1 MKKIK
6 LLSLISII
14 FLLLLS
20 ACSTESAK
28 SNGEAKGGLKKIVI
42 AEPVHLIGYL
52 PLYVAMKEG
61 YFKDEG
67 LDVEVITATGGAHVT
82 SVVSGDAWGNI
93 GGPESNQMANSGSSD
108 PIQSVVN
115 VVNRANVYL
124 MADTKQT
131 LTDTSKEGLA
141 AFLKNKTIA
150 AGRFGGSPNLLTR
163 WLIMDLGLNPDK
175 DVKLEEPADASA
187 VVPLVESGKADMA
200 NGAEPQ
206 ITEGVKKGVWG
217 EPFYSFTSLGDYP
230 YSVLSVKKST
240 IDKDPETVKG
250 FVKAMLKA
258 LKTVDEDHELAM
270 KVLKEEFPSTA
281 EDSLKAALDR
291 AYADNL
297 WSKDGIITEESVAK
311 PMDVVEKTGVYTKG
325 YKYEDLINMQFV
337 KELSK

>member
-6 LLSLISII
+6 LLSLISVV
-14 FLLLLS
+14 FLLLLT
-20 ACSTESAK
+20 ACSSESAK
-28 SNGEAKGGLKKIVI
+28 SNGESKNGLKKIVI

-52 PLYVAMKEG
+52 PLYTAIREG
-61 YFKDEG
+61 YFKEEG
-67 LDVEVITATGGAHVT
+67 LDVQVITATGGAHVT
-82 SVVSGDAWGNI
+82 SVVGGDAWGNI
-93 GGPESNQMANSGSSD
+93 GGPESNQMANNGSSD

-131 LTDTSKEGLA
+131 LTDTSKKGLA
-141 AFLKNKTIA
+141 DFLKNKTIA

-163 WLIMDLGLNPDK
+163 WLLMDLGLDPQK

-187 VVPLVESGKADMA
+187 VVSLVESGQADMA

-240 IDKDPETVKG
+240 IDKDPETVKS

-258 LKTVDEDHELAM
+258 LKAVDEDHELAM
-270 KVLKEEFPSTA
+270 KILKEEFPSTA
-281 EDSLKAALDR
+281 EESLKAALDR
-291 AYADNL
+291 AYADSL
-297 WSKDGIITEESVAK
+297 WSKDGMITEESVAK
-311 PMDVVEKTGVYTKG
+311 PMDVVKKTGVYTKG
-325 YKYEDLINMQFV
+325 YKYEDLIDMQFV